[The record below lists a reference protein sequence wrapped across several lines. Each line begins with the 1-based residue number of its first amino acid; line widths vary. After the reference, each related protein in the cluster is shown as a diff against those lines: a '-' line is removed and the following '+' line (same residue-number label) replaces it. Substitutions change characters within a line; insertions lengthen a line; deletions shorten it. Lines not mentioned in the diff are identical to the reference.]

1 MTGRSAPFRAAALPR
16 IVLLVAIGTVLH
28 VAVLHWI
35 APFGVVPGT
44 LMVLTAV
51 AAVETGSDLG
61 ATAGF
66 LCGLALNIVDI
77 DSTIGLPSL
86 LYCVMGWLVGRA
98 RDRVFPGAERVP
110 FALVA
115 LSSALTTAFYGLLIT
130 TARGLTVGSLRH
142 LALVVGVTLV
152 LNPLVSII
160 LGPVVR
166 TVLGVNW
173 NER

>member
-1 MTGRSAPFRAAALPR
+1 MSGRRAPLRAAALPR
-16 IVLLVAIGTVLH
+16 LVLLVAVGTILH
-28 VAVLHWI
+28 VALLHRI

-51 AAVETGSDLG
+51 AAVETGPDFG
-61 ATAGF
+61 ATTGF
-66 LCGLALNIVDI
+66 LCGLALNVIDI
-77 DSTIGLPSL
+77 DSTMGLPSL
-86 LYCVMGWLVGRA
+86 LFCIMGWLVGGA

-115 LSSALTTAFYGLLIT
+115 LSSAVTTGFYGLLIT
-130 TARGLTVGSLRH
+130 ASSGLSIGALRH
-142 LALVVGVTLV
+142 LGLVVAVTLV
-152 LNPLVSII
+152 LNPLVSIL

-166 TVLGVNW
+166 TALRVNW

>member
-1 MTGRSAPFRAAALPR
+1 MSGRQAPLRVAALPR
-16 IVLLVAIGTVLH
+16 LALLVVVGTILH
-28 VAVLHWI
+28 VALLHRI

-51 AAVETGSDLG
+51 AAVETGPDFG
-61 ATAGF
+61 ATTGF
-66 LCGLALNIVDI
+66 LCGLALNVIDI

-86 LYCVMGWLVGRA
+86 LFCIMGWLVGGA

-115 LSSALTTAFYGLLIT
+115 LSSAVTTGFYGLLIT
-130 TARGLTVGSLRH
+130 ASSGLSVGALRH
-142 LALVVGVTLV
+142 LGLVVAVTLV
-152 LNPLVSII
+152 LNPLVSIL

-166 TVLGVNW
+166 TTLRVNW

>member
-1 MTGRSAPFRAAALPR
+1 MSARRSPLSATALPR
-16 IVLLVAIGTVLH
+16 LILLVAVGTVLH
-28 VAVLHWI
+28 VAVLHRI

-51 AAVETGSDLG
+51 AAVETGPDFG
-61 ATAGF
+61 ATTGF
-66 LCGLALNIVDI
+66 LCGLAVNVIDI

-86 LYCVMGWLVGRA
+86 LFCVMGWLVGGA

-115 LSSALTTAFYGLLIT
+115 LSSAITTGFYGLLIE
-130 TARGLTVGSLRH
+130 ASSGLTVSSLRH
-142 LALVVGVTLV
+142 LGLVVAVTLI
-152 LNPLVSII
+152 LNPLVSVL

-166 TVLGVNW
+166 SALRVSW